1 MEQRMDSRHFVT
13 IGFALAVS
21 LVSHAGLAQ
30 SDQPTFIPLKDI
42 WALDMPGTTD
52 IRTLEPDSFGDVLK
66 GKSSAEQVRLQE
78 SSVLSKILVALRK
91 SNQPQ
96 LDSAFAVRGTG
107 LEALKNAHSRL
118 TKSEKPPKSF
128 SPQDDVS
135 IVFFSRLYG
144 AHVHIEEVRQWDA
157 HIEIKYRFVP
167 HLEAYQSNNFALI
180 PLKKVPAGKIAVAI
194 VKLPLDQK
202 SKDIGASEVSVEQ
215 AARIVSKPFKFLVE
229 DTK

>member
-1 MEQRMDSRHFVT
+1 MNNCKLQAIGLGLSFFLSATLSAGATAEQSE
-13 IGFALAVS
+13 A
-21 LVSHAGLAQ
+21 
-30 SDQPTFIPLKDI
+30 IPLNKI
-42 WALDMPGTTD
+42 WAWDMPGTID
-52 IRTLEPDSFGDVLK
+52 VRSLEPDCFGDVLK
-66 GKSSAEQVRLQE
+66 NVSSEEQVRLQE
-78 SSVLSKILVALRK
+78 RSLLYQCLPLLAKQKEKHRE
-91 SNQPQ
+91 
-96 LDSAFAVRGTG
+96 SAFAVRGTG
-107 LEALKNAHSRL
+107 LEALKNAHAVL
-118 TKSEKPPKSF
+118 AKNEKPPRSF
-128 SPQDDVS
+128 SPQDDIS

-144 AHVHIEEVRQWDA
+144 AYVHIEEVRQWDA

-202 SKDIGASEVSVEQ
+202 SKDIGASEVSGEQ